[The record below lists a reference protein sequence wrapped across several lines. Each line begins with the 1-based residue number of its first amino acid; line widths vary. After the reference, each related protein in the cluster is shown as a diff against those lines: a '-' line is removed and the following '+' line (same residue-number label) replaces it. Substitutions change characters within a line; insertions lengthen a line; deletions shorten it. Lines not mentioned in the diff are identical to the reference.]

1 MKRLRNSPTREVWM
15 QVKSNTKLRRRR
27 KDKHFSQAQLAALVG
42 CTQQYI
48 SLLESGV
55 DDDCSEK
62 IAERICRY
70 LDVDLEDFFEER
82 ELVRLPSITTAS
94 RDARKATA

>member
-1 MKRLRNSPTREVWM
+1 MKRLRLPQREVWM
-15 QVKSNTKLRRRR
+15 QVKNGSRLRRRR
-27 KDKHFSQAQLAALVG
+27 KDKHLSQAQLAGLVG

-48 SLLESGV
+48 SLLENGT

-70 LDVDLEDFFEER
+70 LDVDLEDYFEER
-82 ELVRLPSITTAS
+82 ELVRLPGVATDS
-94 RDARKATA
+94 RVTGKSA

>member
-1 MKRLRNSPTREVWM
+1 MKRLRRTAQREVWM
-15 QVKSNTKLRRRR
+15 QVKNNTKLRRRR
-27 KDKHFSQAQLAALVG
+27 KDKHFSQTQLAALVG

-62 IAERICRY
+62 IAERICKY

-82 ELVRLPSITTAS
+82 ELVRMPDVATAS
-94 RDARKATA
+94 RVDGKAS